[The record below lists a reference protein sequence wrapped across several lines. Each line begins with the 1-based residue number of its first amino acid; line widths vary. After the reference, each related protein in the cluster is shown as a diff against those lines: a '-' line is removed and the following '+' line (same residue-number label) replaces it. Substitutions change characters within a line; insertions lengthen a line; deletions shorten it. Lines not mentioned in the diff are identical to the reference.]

1 MATSASSEQ
10 SVEPCPLAVLISG
23 AGSNL
28 LAIEDACRRGDIPA
42 RIALVLSDKP
52 QAAGLARAAERG
64 LDTLALPIEAGE
76 SRSDHDARL
85 LRAIEASGARVVIL
99 AGYMRI
105 LSAAFVE
112 ALEGRLLNIHPSL
125 LPRHKGLHTHRRVL
139 EAGETEHGATVHFVT
154 VDLDG
159 GPPVLQ
165 AVIPVRPSDTEQ
177 TLAMRVQR
185 CEHAIYPTVVGWLAS
200 GRLRCRQGQV
210 ILDGNRLPGARVEHF
225 EV

>member
-1 MATSASSEQ
+1 MATSASSDRLAER
-10 SVEPCPLAVLISG
+10 CPLAVLISG
-23 AGSNL
+23 TGSNL
-28 LAIEDACRRGDIPA
+28 LAIDDACRRGQIPA

-52 QAAGLARAAERG
+52 QAVGLAHAAERG
-64 LDTLALPIEAGE
+64 LATLALPIESGE

-85 LRAIEASGARVVIL
+85 LRAIEASGARFVIL

-105 LSAAFVE
+105 LSAAFVH

-139 EAGETEHGATVHFVT
+139 EAGDAEHGATVHFVT

-159 GPPVLQ
+159 GPPILQ
-165 AVIPVRPSDTEQ
+165 AMIPVQPDDTESS
-177 TLAMRVQR
+177 LAMRVQR
-185 CEHAIYPTVVGWLAS
+185 CEHVIYPTVVAWLAS
-200 GRLRCRQGQV
+200 GRLRCTQGRV
-210 ILDGNRLPGARVEHF
+210 ILDGNPLSGAQVQRF